1 MSSEGLLQIQNFL
14 RYVKNVSWR
23 SPGVAGKEAC
33 NTGICHGP
41 IAAVTRSN
49 KFRHQWPCKK
59 CCVLLNVK
67 VFANASQ
74 TVLWTILQVDL
85 DIWSCNS

>member
-14 RYVKNVSWR
+14 RYAKDVSWR
-23 SPGVAGKEAC
+23 SPGEQGKEAC
-33 NTGICHGP
+33 NTGMWHGFKV
-41 IAAVTRSN
+41 AVTRSN
-49 KFRHQWPCKK
+49 KWRHQWPCKN

-67 VFANASQ
+67 VLTNANQ

-85 DIWSCNS
+85 DI